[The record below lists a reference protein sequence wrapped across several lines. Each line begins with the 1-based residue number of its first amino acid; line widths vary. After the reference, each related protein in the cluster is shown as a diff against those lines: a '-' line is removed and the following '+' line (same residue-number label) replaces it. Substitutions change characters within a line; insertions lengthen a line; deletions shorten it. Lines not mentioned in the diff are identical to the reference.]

1 MHFQALNHFVLNILI
16 FQDDLSLLCYAPFV
30 FSILFVFGMLQALSQ
45 GTCMSNTDF
54 SEGKGGQRHSIGPCS
69 CHYSHIHTLFWA
81 SESIRSVTNVPRITD
96 WHSAVS
102 PKKILARCHH
112 PLCLN
117 NFLTGSVLHMQQL
130 LSPAVSYNRNGCIFI
145 ALKQTEKVLRLLT
158 NFKVPF
164 KQRFFVQQQVF
175 KVLLLCS

>member
-54 SEGKGGQRHSIGPCS
+54 SEGKGGQRHNIGPCS

-145 ALKQTEKVLRLLT
+145 ALKQTEK
-158 NFKVPF
+158 
-164 KQRFFVQQQVF
+164 
-175 KVLLLCS
+175 C